1 MAKTATAKKSVPN
14 SQPATVD
21 PRLAGLRPF
30 KRGEY
35 DPTRQGRGPAK
46 GAPNAGRPKDKIV
59 ELAARGLEKAL
70 PLLVETALGTATEK
84 MLDPEG
90 NVTEMKVSASANER
104 SKAVEVLAKVARK
117 IGAKID
123 VEHSIGRPTLNIV
136 EQIVRKL

>member
-1 MAKTATAKKSVPN
+1 MAKTATATKSAANTAAAPAPARAVP
-14 SQPATVD
+14 
-21 PRLAGLRPF
+21 GRPF

-35 DPTRQGRGPAK
+35 DPTRQGRGPKK
-46 GAPNAGRPKDKIV
+46 GAPNAGRPKDRIV
-59 ELAARGLEKAL
+59 EMAAAGLEKAL
-70 PLLVETALGTATEK
+70 PLLIDTALGEAVEK
-84 MLDPEG
+84 MVTPEG
-90 NVTEMKVSASANER
+90 IATNIKVSPTANER